1 MGNCFSSNKQNSSGN
16 DIIEIN
22 PGLDSPPPIPP
33 QITTPPLEQVRPL
46 AVPQLPSEN
55 ESTNSNAKIFVAL
68 YDYDARTDEDLSFR
82 KGEHLE
88 ILNDTQVICH
98 SLCLEV
104 LFLLFFFVLPL

>member
-88 ILNDTQVICH
+88 ILNDTQVISH
-98 SLCLEV
+98 SL
-104 LFLLFFFVLPL
+104 FLRSFIFSFFVLPL